1 MHAMKAVLAHLFQ
14 IYVWLFIYPV
24 AWIWTAL
31 IAITVTILTWLGA
44 GAWADKYVARLWG
57 RFILWITFV
66 RVKIHQQHRI
76 DKGQSYVI
84 VANHQSIYDILVVYG
99 YLPLVFK
106 WVMKIEL
113 RKTPFIGFTCHLMGH
128 IFVDRKNRRAA
139 VKTMQQ
145 AGKKLTG
152 GTSVF
157 FFPEGTR
164 NQGENLMP
172 FKKGAFKMSESLGLP
187 ILPLTI
193 KGASQVMPTN
203 SFRIL
208 PGTITL
214 IFHEP
219 ISPETIKQQSTENLI
234 NQVRQHIADKL

>member
-1 MHAMKAVLAHLFQ
+1 MKAFLSHLFQ
-14 IYVWLFIYPV
+14 IYAWLIIYPV
-24 AWIWTAL
+24 AWLWTAL
-31 IAITVTILTWLGA
+31 IAVTVTTLTWLGA

-66 RVKIHQQHRI
+66 RVKIHNQHLI
-76 DKGQSYVI
+76 QDNQSYVV

-113 RKTPFIGFTCHLMGH
+113 RKTPFIGFTCHSMGH
-128 IFVDRKNRRAA
+128 IFVDRKNRQAA

-164 NQGENLMP
+164 NNGDGLLP
-172 FKKGAFKMSESLGLP
+172 FKKGAFKMSESLNLP
-187 ILPLTI
+187 ILPVTI
-193 KGASQVMPTN
+193 KGADQIMPAK
-203 SFRIL
+203 SLRIL
-208 PGTITL
+208 PGTIEL
-214 IFHEP
+214 VFHKP
-219 ISPETIKQQSTENLI
+219 ISSETIKEQSTQDMI
-234 NQVRQHIADKL
+234 NQTRAQINSGL

>member
-1 MHAMKAVLAHLFQ
+1 MKRFLQSFYQV
-14 IYVWLFIYPV
+14 YVWLFILPI
-24 AWIWTAL
+24 AWLWTAI
-31 IAITVTILTWLGA
+31 IAIVVTLLTWLGA

-57 RFILWITFV
+57 RFILWITPV
-66 RVKIHQQHRI
+66 RIKIHNQHLIQRN
-76 DKGQSYVI
+76 QSYVI

-128 IFVDRKNRRAA
+128 IFVDRKNRQSA

-145 AGKKLTG
+145 AGDKLTG

-164 NQGENLMP
+164 NNGEGLLP
-172 FKKGAFKMSESLGLP
+172 FKKGAFKMAESLSLP

-193 KGASQVMPTN
+193 KGADKVMPAK
-203 SFRIL
+203 RIRII
-208 PGTITL
+208 PGTIEL
-214 IFHEP
+214 IFHAP
-219 ISPETIKQQSTENLI
+219 ISPDDTKQLSCETLIKQVREQI
-234 NQVRQHIADKL
+234 NNDL

>member
-1 MHAMKAVLAHLFQ
+1 MQSMKTLLTYLFQ
-14 IYVWLFIYPV
+14 LYVWLFIYPV
-24 AWIWTAL
+24 AWLWTAF
-31 IAITVTILTWLGA
+31 IALTVSLLTWLGA

-66 RVKIHQQHRI
+66 RVKIHNTQYI
-76 DKGQSYVI
+76 EKNQSYVV

-128 IFVDRKNRRAA
+128 IFVDRKNRQAA

-145 AGKKLTG
+145 AGEKLTG

-164 NQGENLMP
+164 NNGEGLLP
-172 FKKGAFKMSESLGLP
+172 FKKGAFKMAQSLDLP
-187 ILPLTI
+187 ILPVTI
-193 KGASQVMPTN
+193 KGADEVMPAK
-203 SFRIL
+203 SLQIL
-208 PGTITL
+208 PGTIEL
-214 IFHEP
+214 IFHQP
-219 ISPETIKQQSTENLI
+219 IPTQTVKEQSTQDLIKQAHEQISHDL
-234 NQVRQHIADKL
+234 